1 MMGLGG
7 RALRELGC
15 TEDDAADAA
24 EHEDEGDAPC
34 DVGDGDLLLGGG
46 ELVGEL
52 AGGEGDGEEVLF
64 RERGH
69 LVSMLCVGY
78 VGHINSWCWTIHTSA
93 SHVQPNQNQQNVHI
107 HRGSH
112 GGH

>member
-1 MMGLGG
+1 M
-7 RALRELGC
+7 RELGF

-64 RERGH
+64 RGRGH

-78 VGHINSWCWTIHTSA
+78 VGHINLWRWITRTRA
-93 SHVQPNQNQQNVHI
+93 SHVQPRRNQQNVHI
-107 HRGSH
+107 RRGSD